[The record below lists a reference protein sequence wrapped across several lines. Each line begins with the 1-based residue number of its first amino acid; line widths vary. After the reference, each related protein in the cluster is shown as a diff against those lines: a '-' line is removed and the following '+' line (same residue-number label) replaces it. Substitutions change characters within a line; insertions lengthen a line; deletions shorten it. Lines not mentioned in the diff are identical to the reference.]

1 MNRNTIYC
9 SVVVDISKGAT
20 LMLPDAR
27 TRYMSVTGTDEY
39 NYINNIFHGSGD
51 FKLELLCFKTNF
63 VMVTVRFSVDSTV
76 SEDIK

>member
-20 LMLPDAR
+20 LMLPDSR

-51 FKLELLCFKTNF
+51 FKLDF